1 MSTHRTRDR
10 VMAFRCTSKEF
21 EEINNKITLSGKS
34 KTDFLIDT
42 LKNKDVIVYPG
53 LKALLTELKR
63 EGINLNNALRYANYD
78 PTKLSELHEA
88 ISNCNALYLHFLELW
103 KSTNGK
109 K

>member
-1 MSTHRTRDR
+1 MPRYRNRTTN
-10 VMAFRCTSKEF
+10 FRCS
-21 EEINNKITLSGKS
+21 EEDYNYITQKINLSGRS

-42 LKNKDVIVYPG
+42 LKGKEIVVYNGLLDV
-53 LKALLTELKR
+53 LTELRR

-78 PTKLSELHEA
+78 PTKLAELHKA
-88 ISNCNALYLHFLELW
+88 ISNCNTLYLHFLELW

>member
-42 LKNKDVIVYPG
+42 LKTKDVIM
-53 LKALLTELKR
+53 E
-63 EGINLNNALRYANYD
+63 
-78 PTKLSELHEA
+78 
-88 ISNCNALYLHFLELW
+88 C
-103 KSTNGK
+103 
-109 K
+109 